1 MTFPGF
7 CDDFAQSDS
16 TVSQRGTV
24 IIAVE
29 QQDSQHSQH
38 FRWLNLCD
46 IDCGQKPVKKQN
58 KTWECF
64 HAAAGMCVFCLWPTW
79 QCKGPQKQKG
89 G

>member
-7 CDDFAQSDS
+7 CADFAQSDS
-16 TVSQRGTV
+16 TVSQRGIG

-46 IDCGQKPVKKQN
+46 IGLWPETRLRNRKT
-58 KTWECF
+58 TWECF
-64 HAAAGMCVFCLWPTW
+64 HEAGGMCFFVANIYC
-79 QCKGPQKQKG
+79 
-89 G
+89 